1 MKEDKFEF
9 DQSDEERISLEASA
23 WIAKLDEGFSGED
36 QDGFLDW
43 LAQDPKHREVYNE
56 RLAFWNDMSQL
67 EDWRPE
73 HSLEPNPDLLAS
85 RPAPKLAYWFKALGG
100 IAAIL
105 ALGFFLVNEGTIRD
119 RSESRVLAFGGAESY
134 ENYVLEDGSV
144 VELNQGA
151 EASVLYSAEK
161 RLIFLHKGEAHFM
174 VAKELDRPFLVR
186 AGDAVVQATGTA
198 FNVALGV
205 NGVEVLVTEGR
216 VLVDASTNGSSG
228 EALNEGTVSVRE
240 LVAGQRSVLSVQ
252 AELTVP
258 EVISISTEEIDQR
271 LLWKGEVLDFTNVP
285 LHEVAEEFNRRNRTK
300 IVIGEPELR
309 DLEITA
315 KLRSDNLDGFVA
327 LLDVAMNVD
336 SNRDGAFEIV
346 LRSGDRL

>member
-1 MKEDKFEF
+1 
-9 DQSDEERISLEASA
+9 
-23 WIAKLDEGFSGED
+23 
-36 QDGFLDW
+36 
-43 LAQDPKHREVYNE
+43 
-56 RLAFWNDMSQL
+56 
-67 EDWRPE
+67 
-73 HSLEPNPDLLAS
+73 
-85 RPAPKLAYWFKALGG
+85 
-100 IAAIL
+100 
-105 ALGFFLVNEGTIRD
+105 
-119 RSESRVLAFGGAESY
+119 
-134 ENYVLEDGSV
+134 
-144 VELNQGA
+144 
-151 EASVLYSAEK
+151 
-161 RLIFLHKGEAHFM
+161 M